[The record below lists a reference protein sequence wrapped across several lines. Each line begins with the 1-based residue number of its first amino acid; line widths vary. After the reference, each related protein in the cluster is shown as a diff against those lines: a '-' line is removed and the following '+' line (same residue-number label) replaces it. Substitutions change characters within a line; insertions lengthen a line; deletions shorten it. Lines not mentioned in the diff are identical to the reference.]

1 MTPSNS
7 AREGYL
13 ESRSGQEEETVMHG
27 INPGELIWVIIFT
40 IVLASFWRA
49 LLILL
54 ICATLAM
61 ILLGLVTTVSFFGH

>member
-1 MTPSNS
+1 
-7 AREGYL
+7 
-13 ESRSGQEEETVMHG
+13 MHG
-27 INPGELIWVIIFT
+27 INPGELIWIIIFT